1 MVLGRTV
8 LEVFLIFIPGA
19 LQQYKPIFMGILVKG
34 AILYSARRSKRFGC
48 SILKERLNYSNK
60 IKKNNICAG
69 SAEIEA
75 IHSKLCGNCAFPQK
89 FLSRELDERNMPR
102 HVPYDNRLPNFN
114 NSKKYVEKCISRKI
128 NERWVNELAFLVL
141 KWRKGNFFGEKA
153 AWDLDIW

>member
-1 MVLGRTV
+1 MALGRTV

-19 LQQYKPIFMGILVKG
+19 LQQYKPIFMGILVKET
-34 AILYSARRSKRFGC
+34 IMYSARRSKRFGC

-69 SAEIEA
+69 SAEFEA
-75 IHSKLCGNCAFPQK
+75 IHCAFPQN

-114 NSKKYVEKCISRKI
+114 NSEKCVEKCISRKI
-128 NERWVNELAFLVL
+128 TERWVNELAFLVL
-141 KWRKGNFFGEKA
+141 KWRKGNFLGAKA

>member
-1 MVLGRTV
+1 MLFMVLGRTV

-19 LQQYKPIFMGILVKG
+19 LQQYKPIFMEILVKG
-34 AILYSARRSKRFGC
+34 TILYSARRSKRFGC

-114 NSKKYVEKCISRKI
+114 NSKKCVEKCIS
-128 NERWVNELAFLVL
+128 
-141 KWRKGNFFGEKA
+141 
-153 AWDLDIW
+153 